1 MKGKMSLEARDLINR
16 MIQVDPKNRL
26 GHDLESMGHLK
37 QHPFFEGIDFD
48 EVSDKSFVGLRA
60 FIDSIK
66 PAKFEEVKEQ
76 AR

>member
-1 MKGKMSLEARDLINR
+1 
-16 MIQVDPKNRL
+16 
-26 GHDLESMGHLK
+26 MGHLK
-37 QHPFFEGIDFD
+37 QHPFFEGIDFN